1 VIFVTLGDLCGE
13 EEVRWYKSYKPPQ
26 KGESNNV
33 TTYQGFNADLT
44 LHLTF
49 FFQFML
55 DELRRQIIIQVINS
69 IHGMGVMPQKKERSA
84 SLLEV
89 K

>member
-55 DELRRQIIIQVINS
+55 DELRRQKYGS
-69 IHGMGVMPQKKERSA
+69 HAPKEGEECLA
-84 SLLEV
+84 SLL
-89 K
+89 